1 MCLIVASVVNNQA
14 VWMKLNTWTRFW
26 GTNFLFYCHKRQSM
40 DSILP
45 IHLLHSSLE
54 YRGKHIQRSSCT
66 HNIYIHSH
74 FLCIRMAVELCRC
87 STRILLL

>member
-26 GTNFLFYCHKRQSM
+26 GTNFFFYCHKMQSM

-54 YRGKHIQRSSCT
+54 YRGKHIQRSSSLT
-66 HNIYIHSH
+66 HLPAE
-74 FLCIRMAVELCRC
+74 FLLYPSIQAHE
-87 STRILLL
+87 